1 MPTITSVTRA
11 LRLEGQQLVVFLLI
25 IVLAAFFSFLTPSFL
40 SDRSLDNV
48 FRTASMY
55 GIVAV
60 GMTLVIITAGIDLS
74 VASLMAFAGALGA
87 GLLGTAFGAANP
99 VHLPITAAL
108 MIALLSTTVLGLMNG
123 TLIAKLNLAPF
134 VVTLGM
140 MSVARGL
147 TFLAGNFVVRKTS
160 GTAITFTDPSF
171 DWLGAG
177 TLGPIPSQTALFI
190 VIAIAAA
197 VVLRYTHFGRSLFA
211 VGGNIEDAR
220 LAGIRTARVLVAV
233 YAIAGLLAGLSG
245 LILTGRLSSAA
256 PLAATGYELNVIMI
270 VVIGGTSL
278 VGGRGSILGTVLGA
292 ILISEIDTGMNLL
305 NVPSF
310 NQFLIKGTLLV
321 LAVVVDKLY
330 QRRGL
335 RALRLTTA

>member
-1 MPTITSVTRA
+1 MRSVSSIGSRF
-11 LRLEGQQLVVFLLI
+11 RLEGQQLIVFLLI
-25 IVLAAFFSFLTPSFL
+25 ILLAVFFSFLAPSFL
-40 SDRSLDNV
+40 SARSLDNIL
-48 FRTASMY
+48 RTAAMY
-55 GIVAV
+55 GIVAI

-74 VASLMAFAGALGA
+74 VASLMALAGAVGA
-87 GLLGTAFGAANP
+87 GFLGIAYGAANP
-99 VHLPITAAL
+99 VHLPVIVAL
-108 MIALLSTTVLGLMNG
+108 ALALLVTAMLGLVDG

-140 MSVARGL
+140 MSLARGL
-147 TFLAGNFVVRKTS
+147 TFVVGNFVIRKTS
-160 GTAITFTDPSF
+160 GTAITFSNPWF

-177 TLGPIPSQTALFI
+177 TVGPIPSSAALFI
-190 VIAIAAA
+190 LIALVAAL
-197 VVLRYTHFGRSLFA
+197 VLRYTHFGRSLFA
-211 VGGNIEDAR
+211 IGGNIEDAR
-220 LAGIRTARVLVAV
+220 LAGINTTAVLMAV
-233 YAIAGLLAGLSG
+233 YAISGLLAGLAG

-256 PLAATGYELNVIMI
+256 PLAATGYELNVIMV

-321 LAVVVDKLY
+321 LAVSVDKLV

-335 RALRLTTA
+335 RALRLSAA